1 VPARQDQKTAVIGDQ
16 REPPILR
23 AKVPA
28 NPAIPH
34 AAFQRRARET
44 ELRHPLVT
52 PRGDVPE
59 RLANLG
65 ECAQIVVARH
75 LGLIARF
82 FGSLD
87 RAHVKLGKRV
97 VGRVCRFHS
106 ARYSR
111 NRGRCSAYGP
121 NSLVSPTI
129 LARANPPWYQV
140 HQVLIPPSASWG

>member
-1 VPARQDQKTAVIGDQ
+1 MPVGQDQKAAVVGDQ

-23 AKVPA
+23 AKIPA

-52 PRGDVPE
+52 LRGDVPE
-59 RLANLG
+59 RLTNLR

-75 LGLIARF
+75 LGLIARVF
-82 FGSLD
+82 VSLD
-87 RAHVKLGKRV
+87 RAYVKLGERV
-97 VGRVCRFHS
+97 VGPIRRFHS

-111 NRGRCSAYGP
+111 NRGRYSAYGP
-121 NSLVSPTI
+121 NSLVSPMI